1 MLRKALLP
9 PALAA
14 LVVAS
19 AAQAQMVG
27 PSPAGGPR
35 AVRDFIGLAS
45 ASDAFEIQEGRLAAR
60 RASDPRVRAFAN
72 EMVRAHTATTRGL
85 KAAIGRAGMP
95 PPPPPR
101 LSDDQGRMIGQLSG
115 MHGRRFDRTYMDQQV
130 QAHQAAGQVIGG
142 FAQGGPPGPIRDA
155 ASKTLPIVQH
165 HLDMARR
172 LQASVR

>member
-60 RASDPRVRAFAN
+60 RASDPDEPDGYRVP
-72 EMVRAHTATTRGL
+72 HTAIAYLLDAEGRCL
-85 KAAIGRAGMP
+85 SHFADALAAEEVLDRMRLLLATQ
-95 PPPPPR
+95 PR
-101 LSDDQGRMIGQLSG
+101 QSG
-115 MHGRRFDRTYMDQQV
+115 
-130 QAHQAAGQVIGG
+130 A
-142 FAQGGPPGPIRDA
+142 
-155 ASKTLPIVQH
+155 
-165 HLDMARR
+165 
-172 LQASVR
+172 